1 MMKVRATMKHQ
12 MKSTG
17 DHPVMMMMTMMMT
30 MMMMLVN
37 Y

>member
-12 MKSTG
+12 MKATG
-17 DHPVMMMMTMMMT
+17 DHPVMMT